1 MRFIHPLCITL
12 VVCTGVLT
20 RGAIAQEQTD
30 RLPDF
35 TKPFFGCDAMIGER
49 PMLTILWDPHRPD
62 HPAPAKAD
70 IEALLFGE
78 EHSLRGYF
86 LENSGGLFTLT
97 NAGLL
102 GWYDAD
108 KPGDHYW
115 GPPDEGDQDGDG
127 WVSGHTEKWAEAV
140 RKADAEFDFAAYDA
154 NHDGVLGVD
163 ELGIHIVIPQNNPFG
178 TNREPAGRQFPQ
190 WEPLVVDGVRIPVI
204 AESYI
209 GAPPNLPLVAHE
221 LAHLF
226 LNAPDEYFGFAYP
239 YAAGPYSLM
248 DSERY
253 CSHLDPFLKLRL
265 GWAKPLFVT
274 SEGWYTVPSV
284 EHHGEVLVLCDPSR
298 SVSEY
303 FVVENR
309 WPDDSYEQT
318 LPDRGLAI
326 WHIVDDTKALAEL
339 PAPAGCDA
347 EKWADVGPDDWGR
360 RAIRMIRP
368 VLGPPVDNKRAL
380 WDGSDPET
388 GYDLLPVDPDAA
400 HATLTWA
407 DGSPSGF
414 AIRDIPPAGPE
425 MRIRIGR

>member
-1 MRFIHPLCITL
+1 MRFFHPLSIML

-20 RGAIAQEQTD
+20 CSAIAQEQTGN
-30 RLPDF
+30 LPDF
-35 TKPFFGCDAMIGER
+35 AKPFFGCDAVTAER

-70 IEALLFGE
+70 VEQLLFGAE
-78 EHSLRGYF
+78 RSLRGYF
-86 LENSGGLFTLT
+86 LENSGGRFTLA
-97 NAGLL
+97 NAGIL

-108 KPGDHYW
+108 KPGEHYW

-127 WVSGHTEKWAEAV
+127 WTSGHTEKWAEAV

-154 NHDGVLGVD
+154 NHDGILGVD

-178 TNREPAGRQFPQ
+178 TNREPAGRQFPEWQ
-190 WEPLVVDGVRIPVI
+190 PLVVDGVRIPVI

-221 LAHLF
+221 LSHLF

-239 YAAGPYSLM
+239 YAAGPFSLM

-265 GWAKPLFVT
+265 GWAKPHFVT
-274 SEGWYTVPSV
+274 SEGSYTLPGV
-284 EHHGEVLVLCDPSR
+284 EHGGEVLVLCDPSR
-298 SVSEY
+298 TASEY

-309 WPDDSYEQT
+309 WPDGSYEQT

-326 WHIVDDTKALAEL
+326 WLIVDDTKALADL
-339 PAPAGCDA
+339 PAPAGCDP
-347 EKWADVGPDDWGR
+347 EKWAGIGPDDWGR
-360 RAIRMIRP
+360 KAIRLIRP
-368 VLGPPVDNKRAL
+368 VLSPLDNKKAL

-388 GYDLLPVDPDAA
+388 GYDLLAVDSDPA
-400 HATLTWA
+400 HTTLTWA

-414 AIRDIPPAGPE
+414 TISDIPPAGPE
-425 MRIRIGR
+425 MRIHIGR